1 MVEQALAGAQI
12 SDMTKLE
19 AVAVAMGPGSHV
31 CLRVGIDF
39 AQAIGAKFDIPVI
52 PVNHIEA
59 HLMTARMEAV
69 ANLEEGAEFEVEF
82 PFLSVVVTGKHTE
95 IILTRG
101 IGLHT
106 VLGFSMDI
114 ALGTLLD
121 RCAKHVV

>member
-1 MVEQALAGAQI
+1 
-12 SDMTKLE
+12 MTKLD
-19 AVAVAMGPGSHV
+19 AVAVAMGPGSHA

-59 HLMTARMEAV
+59 HVMTARMEAV
-69 ANLEEGAEFEVEF
+69 ANFKEGEEFGVEF

-101 IGLHT
+101 VGLHT
-106 VLGFSMDI
+106 VIGFSVDI
-114 ALGTLLD
+114 AVGTLLD
-121 RCAKHVV
+121 RCAKQVV